1 MDKMP
6 KVFNVN
12 GACRHERHYMVDL
25 SSRLELVRRMV
36 DGGEYFIISKA
47 RQYGKTTLLRALAE
61 YLEEKYLVIS
71 LDFQNIESD
80 EYLDGSTFVRALARE
95 INRRT
100 QRMAGVA
107 DDVRERMHELEGRTD
122 QKVRMAELSACFS
135 EWCER
140 SEKPIVLMI
149 DEIDT
154 AANNQVFLDFLA
166 QLRAAYLDSD
176 KTPAFQSVIL
186 AGVYDV
192 RNIRKKFRPE
202 EEHKQNSPWNIA
214 ADFDVDMSFSA
225 ADIAGMLKA
234 YEADHDTGMDIQ
246 EIAGIIHDYTSGYP
260 FLVSRLCKLMDEKLA
275 GSVVCVEGMNAWTK
289 EGVREAVKRLVVE
302 KNTLFESLIGRL
314 KAYPYL
320 KDMIYLLLFQ
330 GQVILYNADDTAM
343 DMLLMFGFIK
353 VEDGT
358 VQIANRIFET
368 RLYNYFLTL
377 PEVQNRDIYKLAV
390 LDKNQFIQDGQLN
403 VERILE
409 KFVVH
414 FDDIYGD
421 QDRRFLEEDGRRYF
435 MLYLKPII
443 NGVGNYYVEAQTRN
457 QERTDLII
465 DYGGTQIIIEMKVWR
480 GNAYHERGEEQL
492 LSYLEHYHLKKGYML
507 SFNFNKKKEIGVKEF
522 RFGDRILIE
531 AVV

>member
-1 MDKMP
+1 MA

-12 GACRHERHYMVDL
+12 GACRHDRHYMVDL
-25 SSRLELVRRMV
+25 ASRLEQVRRMV
-36 DGGEYFIISKA
+36 DAGEYFIISKA

-80 EYLDGSTFVRALARE
+80 EYINGSTFVRALARE
-95 INRRT
+95 INKRLRQKT
-100 QRMAGVA
+100 KIA
-107 DDVRERMHELEGRTD
+107 DEVRERLHNLEESESRR
-122 QKVRMAELSACFS
+122 VRMAELFACFS

-140 SEKPIVLMI
+140 SEQPVVLMI

-154 AANNQVFLDFLA
+154 AADNQVFLDFLA

-176 KTPAFQSVIL
+176 KTPTFQSVIL
-186 AGVYDV
+186 SGVYDV
-192 RNIRKKFRPE
+192 RNIWRKFRSE

-214 ADFDVDMSFSA
+214 ADFDVDMSFSP

-234 YEADHDTGMDIQ
+234 YEADHHTGMDIW
-246 EIAGIIHDYTSGYP
+246 EIAGIIYDYTSGYP
-260 FLVSRLCKLMDEKLA
+260 FLVSRLCKLTDEKLA
-275 GSVVCVEGMNAWTK
+275 GAAVCAGGKNVWTK
-289 EGVREAVKRLVVE
+289 GGVQEAVKRLVAE
-302 KNTLFESLIGRL
+302 KNTLFESLVGRL
-314 KAYPYL
+314 NVYPYL
-320 KDMIYLLLFQ
+320 REMIYLLLFQ
-330 GQVILYNADDTAM
+330 GQVILYNADDMAT

-353 VEDGT
+353 IEDGT

-377 PEVQNRDIYKLAV
+377 PEAQSGEIYKLA
-390 LDKNQFIQDGQLN
+390 LLNKNQFIQNGQLN

-409 KFVVH
+409 KFTVH

-421 QDRRFLEEDGRRYF
+421 QDKKFLEEDGRRYF

-465 DYGGTQIIIEMKVWR
+465 DYRGTQIIIEMKVWR

-492 LSYLEHYHLKKGYML
+492 ISYLDHYHLKKGYML
-507 SFNFNKKKEIGVKEF
+507 SFNFNKKKEIGVKAF
-522 RFGDRILIE
+522 RFGDRVLIE